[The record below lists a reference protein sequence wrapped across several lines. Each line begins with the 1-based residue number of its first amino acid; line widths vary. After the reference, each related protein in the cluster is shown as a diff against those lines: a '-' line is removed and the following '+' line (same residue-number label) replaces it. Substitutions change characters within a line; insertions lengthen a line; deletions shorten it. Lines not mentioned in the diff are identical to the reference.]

1 MWTDQDRYLFREGT
15 HSRLYELLGCRAHAD
30 GARFALWAPNAE
42 RVSVVGEFNDW
53 DADAHPLAPPDDSG
67 VWLGEV
73 AGARPGQLY
82 KYRVAGRRGFCVD
95 KADSREKRITASGL
109 TDASVATQSAA
120 SVSPRRIASTPS
132 WIALTPDAQA
142 VVMVIGD
149 PLVPY
154 FALR

>member
-1 MWTDQDRYLFREGT
+1 MTPRIFAPRAVAD
-15 HSRLYELLGCRAHAD
+15 SRLSITSAPAPS
-30 GARFALWAPNAE
+30 AITKPSRFLENGFDAAPGG
-42 RVSVVGEFNDW
+42 S
-53 DADAHPLAPPDDSG
+53 
-67 VWLGEV
+67 
-73 AGARPGQLY
+73 
-82 KYRVAGRRGFCVD
+82 FCVD